1 MRESKLNSMLSN
13 AVAWMDITKISNETM
28 DGNKSNGL
36 ESHKETTRYR
46 AATAM
51 NTKLAIRKLPHAIKE
66 MLIIMKRTMLK
77 YDRSKFRRIVAS
89 NTSNVPAI
97 PKVKAV
103 NPVSKKDTEPAMGN
117 SMSAKPEYLRGV
129 P

>member
-1 MRESKLNSMLSN
+1 
-13 AVAWMDITKISNETM
+13 M
-28 DGNKSNGL
+28 DGSKNIGL
-36 ESHKETTRYR
+36 ESDKETNRYR

-51 NTKLAIRKLPHAIKE
+51 NTRLAIRKLPHMIKE

-77 YDRSKFRRIVAS
+77 YDKSKFRRIVAS
-89 NTSNVPAI
+89 NTSKVPAI
-97 PKVKAV
+97 PNVNAV
-103 NPVSKKDTEPAMGN
+103 NPASKKYTELAMGN